1 MIVITIVGWIAVALV
16 LAAYAT
22 HRHLLYAWANVILC
36 VPVAL
41 PAIVLGAWSTAG
53 ISLAFGVISLH
64 LLWNTH
70 RQKKAWRNR
79 AT

>member
-1 MIVITIVGWIAVALV
+1 MIVITLVGWIAVALV